1 MKELDSRLKAKPS
14 RKKPDGTLTATIPQG
29 KPPSRKK
36 YRITVDYGYDIH
48 SVTVP
53 AKTMDNIKRGEAVT
67 VKGQG
72 FHVEGA
78 KTRDVWSFHCT
89 GPDELEVEGE
99 DGHQIYIGKVSV
111 ANIRGIS

>member
-111 ANIRGIS
+111 ANIREIS